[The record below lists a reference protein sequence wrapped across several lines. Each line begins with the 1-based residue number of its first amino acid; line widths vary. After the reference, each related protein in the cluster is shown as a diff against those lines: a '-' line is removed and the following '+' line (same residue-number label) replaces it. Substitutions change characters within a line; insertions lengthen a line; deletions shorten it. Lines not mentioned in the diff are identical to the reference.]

1 MESKGKK
8 KQEFSYRNAH
18 MRPDHKSTP
27 EVIDEDEEYTLPEGS
42 LTRLLD
48 HRERSRHD
56 ISTLNERC
64 EELLNN
70 NTKLEDQVNLCLE
83 LITQENS
90 ILRHLSHQTGGG
102 GGAERRGKFQALLT
116 WEIPATV

>member
-1 MESKGKK
+1 
-8 KQEFSYRNAH
+8 

-27 EVIDEDEEYTLPEGS
+27 EVIDEDAEWTLPEGS

-64 EELLNN
+64 EELLSNN
-70 NTKLEDQVNLCLE
+70 NKLEDQVNLSLE

-90 ILRHLSHQTGGG
+90 ILHNLRHLSRQTR
-102 GGAERRGKFQALLT
+102 AERRGKFQVLFT
-116 WEIPATV
+116 